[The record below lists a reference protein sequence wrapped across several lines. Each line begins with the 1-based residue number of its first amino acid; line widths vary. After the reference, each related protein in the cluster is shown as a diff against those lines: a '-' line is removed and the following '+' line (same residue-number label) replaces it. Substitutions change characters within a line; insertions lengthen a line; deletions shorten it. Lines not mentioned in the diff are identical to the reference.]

1 MVAQRVKGVNAVFE
15 LDLIPV
21 LVAVRSSSS
30 SSSLE
35 KAHSPQQVNV
45 GGLLRVHFPGPNR
58 SNLGCG
64 GSNTTTGQ

>member
-30 SSSLE
+30 SLE

-45 GGLLRVHFPGPNR
+45 GGLLRVHFSGPNR